1 MDSRERF
8 SDPEEAL
15 RAAFRGMR
23 SGVWTSLPGIVQG
36 FDATAGTVSVQPA
49 IQGVQQAADGGVA
62 AVEYPLLVDV
72 PVFFP
77 RGGGCTLTFPISAG
91 DECIV
96 VFSAR
101 AIDAWWQSGQV
112 QAPTEPRMHDM
123 ADGFALVG
131 PFSQAKMIGNVSTVA
146 TQLRSDDGSTFF
158 ELNPATKKIRIVAPG
173 GLDVVSP
180 LSTFSAAVTINGL
193 LTWTAGM
200 IGSIASGVAT
210 TITGAINFIG
220 TLTSNG
226 KVIDDRHTHNGVQTG
241 SGNSGSVN

>member
-1 MDSRERF
+1 MDSRERY

-23 SGVWTSLPGIVQG
+23 AGVWTSLPGIVQG
-36 FDATAGTVSVQPA
+36 FDAAQGTVSVQPA
-49 IQGVQQAADGGVA
+49 IQGVQQAPDGGVA

-72 PVFFP
+72 PVYFP
-77 RGGGCTLTFPISAG
+77 RGGGCTLTFPISSG

-131 PFSQAKMIGNVSTVA
+131 PFSQAKMISNVSTAA

-158 ELNPATKKIRIVAPG
+158 ELNPNTKKIKIVAPG
-173 GLDVVSP
+173 GLDVVAP

-193 LTWTAGM
+193 LSWTAGM
-200 IGSIASGVAT
+200 AGSIASGVASV
-210 TITGAINFIG
+210 ITGAVQFIG
-220 TLTSNG
+220 SITSNG
-226 KVIDDRHTHNGVQTG
+226 HAIDSTHQHT
-241 SGNSGSVN
+241 NSGGTGLGGPPA

>member
-1 MDSRERF
+1 MDSRERY

-15 RAAFRGMR
+15 RAAFRGTR
-23 SGVWTSLPGIVQG
+23 AGIWTSLPGIVQG
-36 FDATAGTVSVQPA
+36 FDAAQGTVSVQPA
-49 IQGVQQAADGGVA
+49 IQGVQQAPDGGVA

-72 PVFFP
+72 PVYFP
-77 RGGGCTLTFPISAG
+77 RGGGCTLTFPIAAG

-101 AIDAWWQSGQV
+101 AIDAWWQSGQA

-131 PFSQAKMIGNVSTVA
+131 PFSQAKMISNVSTAA
-146 TQLRSDDGSTFF
+146 TQLRSNDGSTFF
-158 ELNPATKKIRIVAPG
+158 ELNPGTQKISIVAPG
-173 GLDVVSP
+173 GLDVTAP
-180 LSTFSAAVTINGL
+180 LATFSGAVTINGL

-210 TITGAINFIG
+210 TISGAINFIG

>member
-1 MDSRERF
+1 MDSRERY
-8 SDPEEAL
+8 DNPEEAL
-15 RAAFRGMR
+15 RAAFRGLR
-23 SGVWTSLPGIVQG
+23 AGVWTALPGIVQG
-36 FDATAGTVSVQPA
+36 FDAGAGTVTVQPA
-49 IQGVQQAADGGVA
+49 VQGVQQAPDGSVT

-72 PVFFP
+72 PVYFP
-77 RGGGCTLTFPISAG
+77 RGGGCTLTFPIAAG
-91 DECIV
+91 DECVV

-123 ADGFALVG
+123 ADGFAFVG
-131 PFSQAKMIGNVSTVA
+131 PFSQAKMIGNVSTAA

-158 ELNPATKKIRIVAPG
+158 ELNPSTQKIRIVAPG

-200 IGSIASGVAT
+200 VGSIVSGVAT
-210 TITGAINFIG
+210 SITGAINFIG

-226 KVIDDRHTHNGVQTG
+226 KRIDDTHTHSGVQSGG
-241 SGNSGSVN
+241 SNSGPVT